1 MESISSLLADYGA
14 DIPLAFWTN
23 IRLAFLATLGSFVLG
38 VVLALFRI
46 SPVPSLRALGTG
58 YVNVVRNTPLT
69 IIMLLGVLAV
79 WGQLK
84 ISFSSDFTLNF
95 FIYAVIA
102 LSLYHAAFMCEAIRS
117 GVNTVP
123 LGQAEAAR
131 SIGLGFLPAARHVI
145 LPQALRGAITPLGNT
160 VIALTKNTTVA
171 AAASVAEASGLM
183 KRMIEFSPDV
193 MVAIFL
199 TFAIGFTIAYF
210 LAFEVRSKAIQSVL
224 FLICTIPFWTSNV
237 IRMIAWV
244 PLLGRNGLVEIDTE
258 RGGLGLQRVE
268 HVRQAARQR
277 GAVVDG
283 QLASDGLRRQAVA
296 QGGQEEHRPD
306 HQFLFIAPER
316 RPR

>member
-23 IRLAFLATLGSFVLG
+23 IRLAFLATLGSFILG

-199 TFAIGFTIAYF
+199 TFAIGFC
-210 LAFEVRSKAIQSVL
+210 
-224 FLICTIPFWTSNV
+224 LIVIP
-237 IRMIAWV
+237 IG
-244 PLLGRNGLVEIDTE
+244 LLTTW
-258 RGGLGLQRVE
+258 
-268 HVRQAARQR
+268 
-277 GAVVDG
+277 
-283 QLASDGLRRQAVA
+283 ASEKWAVA
-296 QGGQEEHRPD
+296 R
-306 HQFLFIAPER
+306 
-316 RPR
+316 

>member
-23 IRLAFLATLGSFVLG
+23 IRLAFLATLGSFALG

-46 SPVPSLRALGTG
+46 SPVPSLRALGTA

-199 TFAIGFTIAYF
+199 TFAIGFC
-210 LAFEVRSKAIQSVL
+210 
-224 FLICTIPFWTSNV
+224 LIVIP
-237 IRMIAWV
+237 IG
-244 PLLGRNGLVEIDTE
+244 LLTTW
-258 RGGLGLQRVE
+258 
-268 HVRQAARQR
+268 
-277 GAVVDG
+277 
-283 QLASDGLRRQAVA
+283 ASEKWAVA
-296 QGGQEEHRPD
+296 R
-306 HQFLFIAPER
+306 
-316 RPR
+316 

>member
-23 IRLAFLATLGSFVLG
+23 IRLAFLATLGSFALG

-84 ISFSSDFTLNF
+84 ISFSADFTLNF

-199 TFAIGFTIAYF
+199 TFAIGFC
-210 LAFEVRSKAIQSVL
+210 
-224 FLICTIPFWTSNV
+224 LIVIP
-237 IRMIAWV
+237 IG
-244 PLLGRNGLVEIDTE
+244 LLTTW
-258 RGGLGLQRVE
+258 
-268 HVRQAARQR
+268 
-277 GAVVDG
+277 
-283 QLASDGLRRQAVA
+283 ASEKWAVA
-296 QGGQEEHRPD
+296 R
-306 HQFLFIAPER
+306 
-316 RPR
+316 

>member
-84 ISFSSDFTLNF
+84 VSFSSDFTLNF

-183 KRMIEFSPDV
+183 KRRIEFSPDV

-199 TFAIGFTIAYF
+199 TFAIGFC
-210 LAFEVRSKAIQSVL
+210 
-224 FLICTIPFWTSNV
+224 LIVIP
-237 IRMIAWV
+237 IG
-244 PLLGRNGLVEIDTE
+244 LLTTW
-258 RGGLGLQRVE
+258 
-268 HVRQAARQR
+268 
-277 GAVVDG
+277 
-283 QLASDGLRRQAVA
+283 ASEKWAVA
-296 QGGQEEHRPD
+296 R
-306 HQFLFIAPER
+306 
-316 RPR
+316 

>member
-23 IRLAFLATLGSFVLG
+23 IRLAFLATLGSFALG

-46 SPVPSLRALGTG
+46 SPVPSLRALGAG

-183 KRMIEFSPDV
+183 KRMIEFSPDL

-199 TFAIGFTIAYF
+199 TFAIGFC
-210 LAFEVRSKAIQSVL
+210 
-224 FLICTIPFWTSNV
+224 LIVIP
-237 IRMIAWV
+237 IG
-244 PLLGRNGLVEIDTE
+244 LLTTW
-258 RGGLGLQRVE
+258 
-268 HVRQAARQR
+268 
-277 GAVVDG
+277 
-283 QLASDGLRRQAVA
+283 ASEKWAVA
-296 QGGQEEHRPD
+296 R
-306 HQFLFIAPER
+306 
-316 RPR
+316 

>member
-46 SPVPSLRALGTG
+46 SPVPSLRALGTA

-199 TFAIGFTIAYF
+199 TFAIGFC
-210 LAFEVRSKAIQSVL
+210 
-224 FLICTIPFWTSNV
+224 LIVIP
-237 IRMIAWV
+237 IG
-244 PLLGRNGLVEIDTE
+244 LLTTW
-258 RGGLGLQRVE
+258 
-268 HVRQAARQR
+268 
-277 GAVVDG
+277 
-283 QLASDGLRRQAVA
+283 ASEKWAVA
-296 QGGQEEHRPD
+296 R
-306 HQFLFIAPER
+306 
-316 RPR
+316 

>member
-46 SPVPSLRALGTG
+46 SPVPSLRALGAG

-199 TFAIGFTIAYF
+199 TFAIGFC
-210 LAFEVRSKAIQSVL
+210 
-224 FLICTIPFWTSNV
+224 LIVIP
-237 IRMIAWV
+237 IG
-244 PLLGRNGLVEIDTE
+244 LLTTW
-258 RGGLGLQRVE
+258 
-268 HVRQAARQR
+268 
-277 GAVVDG
+277 
-283 QLASDGLRRQAVA
+283 ASEKWAVA
-296 QGGQEEHRPD
+296 R
-306 HQFLFIAPER
+306 
-316 RPR
+316 

>member
-23 IRLAFLATLGSFVLG
+23 IRLAFLATLGSFALG

-199 TFAIGFTIAYF
+199 TFAIGFC
-210 LAFEVRSKAIQSVL
+210 
-224 FLICTIPFWTSNV
+224 LIVIP
-237 IRMIAWV
+237 IG
-244 PLLGRNGLVEIDTE
+244 LLTTW
-258 RGGLGLQRVE
+258 
-268 HVRQAARQR
+268 
-277 GAVVDG
+277 
-283 QLASDGLRRQAVA
+283 ASEKWAVA
-296 QGGQEEHRPD
+296 R
-306 HQFLFIAPER
+306 
-316 RPR
+316 